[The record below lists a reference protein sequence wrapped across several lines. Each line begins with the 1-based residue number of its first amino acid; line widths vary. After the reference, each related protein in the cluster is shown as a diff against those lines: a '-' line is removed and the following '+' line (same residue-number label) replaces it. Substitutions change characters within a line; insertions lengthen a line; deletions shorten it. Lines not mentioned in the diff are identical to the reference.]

1 MRTLQVGSRTIELR
15 QGDIT
20 TVPADAIV
28 NAANSALAG
37 GGGVDGAIHR
47 AGGPTLM
54 AELRDRYG
62 PDRHCPT
69 GSAVHTGAGN
79 LPARWVIHAVG
90 PIWRGGTLGEPELL
104 ASAYRT
110 SLRLASELD
119 ARTVTFPAI
128 SCGVYGYPLDQAA
141 SIAVGTVRDWL
152 AGADGAEG
160 TGDECSGDEGTGDEG
175 SGTEGISTEGIGT
188 EGIGT
193 EGIGTE
199 GTPLERVTFVLFST
213 DTLAAFERALDDAAA
228 TTP

>member
-62 PDRHCPT
+62 PDRHCAT

-90 PIWRGGTLGEPELL
+90 PIWRGGALGEPELL

-128 SCGVYGYPLDQAA
+128 SCGVYGHPLDQAA

-160 TGDECSGDEGTGDEG
+160 TVRDWLAGADRAEGTGDEG
-175 SGTEGISTEGIGT
+175 SGT

-199 GTPLERVTFVLFST
+199 GTPVERVTFVLFST

>member
-1 MRTLQVGSRTIELR
+1 MRTLRVGRATIELR

-47 AGGPTLM
+47 AGGPTIM
-54 AELRDRYG
+54 AELADRYG
-62 PDRHCPT
+62 PGRHCPT
-69 GSAVHTGAGN
+69 GGAVHTGAGD

-110 SLRLASELD
+110 SLDLAAELG

-128 SCGVYGYPLDQAA
+128 SCGVYGYPLNRAA
-141 SIAVGTVRDWL
+141 EIAIGTAREWL
-152 AGADGAEG
+152 GG
-160 TGDECSGDEGTGDEG
+160 TGD
-175 SGTEGISTEGIGT
+175 SGTAGDGQGIQHVI
-188 EGIGT
+188 
-193 EGIGTE
+193 
-199 GTPLERVTFVLFST
+199 FVLFSS
-213 DTLAAFERALDDAAA
+213 DTLDAFERALDSIARA
-228 TTP
+228 